1 MILQPCIVSEDAGAV
16 AAQIPSTMELTLE
29 WTLAMGSRPGS
40 ALGKQERYPRPPLR
54 PLVLHK
60 RSRQTMEHKVSRVH
74 LLVTLH
80 TLIAAMLAPNQYEY
94 WFVDEHDRQLMPPT
108 FEEVAKCCFCGD
120 VCGSAAGLLAHL
132 TASHDRCLYKVPR
145 L

>member
-1 MILQPCIVSEDAGAV
+1 MTPSQTKMETQKQTTCAHFTPAPPADVMFCGTKELRIGAGSPLCISPREATMILQPCIVSEDAGAV

-60 RSRQTMEHKVSRVH
+60 RSRQTMEHKVSWVH
-74 LLVTLH
+74 LLVTLRTH
-80 TLIAAMLAPNQYEY
+80 HI
-94 WFVDEHDRQLMPPT
+94 D
-108 FEEVAKCCFCGD
+108 CG
-120 VCGSAAGLLAHL
+120 CAG
-132 TASHDRCLYKVPR
+132 TKSV
-145 L
+145 